1 MARDSTRRYILTQQA
16 ETHDENKLQLS
27 LEETQAYWL
36 EHLHQFYEKVV
47 TVV

>member
-1 MARDSTRRYILTQQA
+1 MARDSTRRYTLTQQA
-16 ETHDENKLQLS
+16 ETHDENELQLS

-36 EHLHQFYEKVV
+36 EHPHQFYKEVV